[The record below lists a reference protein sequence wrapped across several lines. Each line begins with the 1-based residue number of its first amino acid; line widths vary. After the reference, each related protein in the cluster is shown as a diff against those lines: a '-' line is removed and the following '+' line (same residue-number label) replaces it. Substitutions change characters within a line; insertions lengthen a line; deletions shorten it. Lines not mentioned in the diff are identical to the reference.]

1 MQKKRDVR
9 QEEMVLLELMLLTYC
24 LLRDHGSIKVRHL
37 VSGTVY
43 FARTS
48 E

>member
-1 MQKKRDVR
+1 MQKKKKNRCETGEDAS
-9 QEEMVLLELMLLTYC
+9 LELTR